1 MHCSKLLVCTAVV
14 SGLDNFAVGMP
25 DVFPTEGSAVDTN
38 SYTVCG
44 TVNINA
50 TKGSVVHVDCPSF
63 TQQFRYVIVQSL
75 DTVAERL
82 CIAEVAVYCRS
93 TYMQNYVHVGA
104 TDCHVFDAI
113 FGRPIVKRF
122 ALCYRTVLLTCL
134 SVCMYV
140 CDVGVLWPNG

>member
-50 TKGSVVHVDCPSF
+50 TKGSVVHVDCPSS
-63 TQQFRYVIVQSL
+63 TQQFRYVIIQSL

-93 TYMQNYVHVGA
+93 TYAKLRSYWCNRLPCV
-104 TDCHVFDAI
+104 
-113 FGRPIVKRF
+113 
-122 ALCYRTVLLTCL
+122 
-134 SVCMYV
+134 
-140 CDVGVLWPNG
+140 